1 MRAPSS
7 RLFGGRQP
15 LTSTCAAGFEGRSGT
30 DLFDLTGKVALVTGS
45 SMGLGA
51 GMAAGLAQAGAHV
64 IINSRKADACAAV
77 AEKIQ
82 SMGCKAT
89 AMAFDVTD
97 EKSVVKA
104 VKKIVKQLGTIDI
117 LVNNAGS
124 TRRSPFLES
133 STVRTGRPAPLRSW
147 RLALTT
153 SNRRR
158 AQEDLDFVVKLNL
171 NGPYICAR
179 EVGKVMKE
187 AGGGKIINISSL
199 MSVLGRATI
208 QPYNATKFAINGLTR
223 GLACELGPYGIQ
235 VNGIGPGYFVTDLT
249 QELLDRPDFNK
260 FVRTRTPA
268 GYWGVPED
276 LQGAVIFLASPAS
289 NYVSGHNLMVDGGM
303 SVSCGAPHFAARTN
317 SSALAC
323 TLTFVHSV
331 LRSNGSAR
339 ACSLF

>member
-1 MRAPSS
+1 
-7 RLFGGRQP
+7 
-15 LTSTCAAGFEGRSGT
+15 
-30 DLFDLTGKVALVTGS
+30 
-45 SMGLGA
+45 
-51 GMAAGLAQAGAHV
+51 
-64 IINSRKADACAAV
+64 
-77 AEKIQ
+77 
-82 SMGCKAT
+82 MGCKAT

-147 RLALTT
+147 RVALTH
-153 SNRRR
+153 SNNRRR

-303 SVSCGAPHFAARTN
+303 SVSCGAPHFAA
-317 SSALAC
+317 
-323 TLTFVHSV
+323 LTKPLCSRSRNRRGQMDPLERGLCSDGSV
-331 LRSNGSAR
+331 LTVGVCCVGA
-339 ACSLF
+339 ADSLLPLLPDQEMAAGRK

>member
-1 MRAPSS
+1 M
-7 RLFGGRQP
+7 
-15 LTSTCAAGFEGRSGT
+15 
-30 DLFDLTGKVALVTGS
+30 
-45 SMGLGA
+45 
-51 GMAAGLAQAGAHV
+51 
-64 IINSRKADACAAV
+64 
-77 AEKIQ
+77 
-82 SMGCKAT
+82 
-89 AMAFDVTD
+89 
-97 EKSVVKA
+97 
-104 VKKIVKQLGTIDI
+104 
-117 LVNNAGS
+117 
-124 TRRSPFLES
+124 
-133 STVRTGRPAPLRSW
+133 
-147 RLALTT
+147 
-153 SNRRR
+153 
-158 AQEDLDFVVKLNL
+158 KLNL

-303 SVSCGAPHFAARTN
+303 SVSCGAPHCCPHKTPLPSLAH
-317 SSALAC
+317 SSGL
-323 TLTFVHSV
+323 LWGP
-331 LRSNGSAR
+331 NGSAR
-339 ACSLF
+339 VFSVLAARYLRPCCAGAADSLLPLLPDQEMAAGRK